1 MNKYN
6 VKRKIVP
13 VCLLILLL
21 QTSMFSAIAIKQNN
35 ISDKELP
42 DPISIDMILETT
54 ICRRMSVRQ
63 FTDEPVSEE
72 TLSTILWSAFG
83 LREDKTLTISKI
95 NDIHAAV
102 IYVFTQ
108 EALYTYDP
116 INHSLVVY
124 KEGDFRDD
132 IDIMQYEAP
141 IQIGLCWNTTKA
153 TANQA
158 GIELGQIGQNIQFSA
173 NALDLGTV
181 VTGQIPPAI
190 DPVGIPEDQEG
201 LIIMPLGH
209 PSTPYD
215 FNNKPLWISA
225 LPKIQESS
233 TTLSEALINRNN
245 GEAFQGTLTDQEF
258 SQIIWSSYGF
268 SKYIDKSEQEPIHLR
283 RHRTVPSAHG
293 YYPLDIFVVTQ
304 DGIYEYYPNLLTT
317 LLSSVFQITTA
328 PVDFFGLPIITFVKQ
343 ISQEDV
349 RENIAFQLDDPGI
362 ATSPLFLVP
371 CLNLEKAKELSIESA
386 KRFWYYEAGAVA
398 HNVLL
403 ESTAWDL
410 QSKICYPIDENAIQS
425 SLELPEEIIPLLL
438 LPIGS

>member
-1 MNKYN
+1 
-6 VKRKIVP
+6 
-13 VCLLILLL
+13 
-21 QTSMFSAIAIKQNN
+21 
-35 ISDKELP
+35 
-42 DPISIDMILETT
+42 
-54 ICRRMSVRQ
+54 
-63 FTDEPVSEE
+63 
-72 TLSTILWSAFG
+72 
-83 LREDKTLTISKI
+83 
-95 NDIHAAV
+95 
-102 IYVFTQ
+102 
-108 EALYTYDP
+108 
-116 INHSLVVY
+116 VVY

-158 GIELGQIGQNIQFSA
+158 GIELGQIGQNIQFAA

-215 FNNKPLWISA
+215 FNNKPLWISP

-245 GEAFQGTLTDQEF
+245 GKAFQGTLTDQEF

-304 DGIYEYYPNLLTT
+304 DGIYECYPNLLTT

-349 RENIAFQLDDPGI
+349 RGNIAFQLDDPGI

-371 CLNLEKAKELSIESA
+371 CLNLEKAKERSIESA

-425 SLELPEEIIPLLL
+425 SLDLPEEIIPLLL